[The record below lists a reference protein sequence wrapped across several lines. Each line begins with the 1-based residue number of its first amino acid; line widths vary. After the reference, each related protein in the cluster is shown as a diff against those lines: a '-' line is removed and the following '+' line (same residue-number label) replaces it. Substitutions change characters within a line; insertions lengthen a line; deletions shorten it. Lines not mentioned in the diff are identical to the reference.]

1 MVGHFLYIKLM
12 ISSGGPSTLYYKLMI
27 SSGGPPL
34 ILQAD
39 ASGGPPLIFQADD
52 IKWWATSYI

>member
-1 MVGHFLYIKLM
+1 MQVVGFFLYF
-12 ISSGGPSTLYYKLMI
+12 KLMI

-34 ILQAD
+34 VLQAD
-39 ASGGPPLIFQADD
+39 ASGGPPLIFKADD